1 MIKFDKELDRT
12 GLICPMPI
20 VKTKEELDKL
30 SSGQVLLVLADDY
43 GFQKDMPKWCQM
55 TGNEFL
61 LMEKEGNIFKGYIKK
76 K

>member
-1 MIKFDKELDRT
+1 MIKFDKELDCT